1 VDRKSSLTA
10 LEWQLEI
17 GVDEAVSDA
26 PVNRFSASQEPLAKS
41 VAILAPNAE
50 DSQSFEPLLKAL
62 DKAVQESPRSTPNTS
77 LIVPEK
83 SSGIET
89 AVETVAREM
98 ANNADSLQSLRQ
110 ALEAFEGCALKKTA
124 TNLVFGDGNP
134 DSGLMFVGEAPG
146 ADEDRQGKPFVG
158 VSGRL
163 LDEML
168 TYIGRDRSTFYI
180 TNHIY
185 WRPPGNRTPS
195 ASEVAACL
203 PFIQRHIELVNPRIL
218 VLVGGAAAKALLERT
233 EGINKLR
240 GQWFDYKTPL
250 LTESIPATALFHPA
264 YLLRQPSHKRLA
276 WRDLL
281 ALKRKLNEEQP
292 IISNG

>member
-1 VDRKSSLTA
+1 MDRKSSLTA
-10 LEWQLEI
+10 IEWQVEI
-17 GVDEAVSDA
+17 GVDEAINDT
-26 PVNRFSASQEPLAKS
+26 PINRVLPSQEASQLAEAQPRDSGS
-41 VAILAPNAE
+41 VP
-50 DSQSFEPLLKAL
+50 SFEPLLNAL
-62 DKAVQESPRSTPNTS
+62 DKAMQEQKGKPAVT
-77 LIVPEK
+77 LEK
-83 SSGIET
+83 PPSFET
-89 AVETVAREM
+89 TAENLAREM
-98 ANNADSLQSLRQ
+98 ANNADNLADLRK

-134 DSGLMFVGEAPG
+134 QSGLMFVGEAPG

-168 TYIGRDRSTFYI
+168 AYIGRDRSTFYI

-218 VLVGGAAAKALLERT
+218 VLVGGAAAKALLDRT

-240 GQWFDYKTPL
+240 GQWFPYKTPL
-250 LTESIPATALFHPA
+250 LTESIPAMAVFHPA
-264 YLLRQPSHKRLA
+264 YLLRQPAHKRLA

-281 ALKRKLNEEQP
+281 ALKQKLASEQP
-292 IISNG
+292 IISSG

>member
-1 VDRKSSLTA
+1 MDRKSSLTA
-10 LEWQLEI
+10 IEWQVEI
-17 GVDEAVSDA
+17 GVDEAINDT
-26 PVNRFSASQEPLAKS
+26 PVNRFLPSQGASQLAE
-41 VAILAPNAE
+41 AQPR
-50 DSQSFEPLLKAL
+50 DSGRVPSFEPLLNAL
-62 DKAVQESPRSTPNTS
+62 DKAMQEQKGKPAGT
-77 LIVPEK
+77 LEK
-83 SSGIET
+83 PLSFET
-89 AVETVAREM
+89 TAENLAREM
-98 ANNADSLQSLRQ
+98 ANNADNLEDLRK

-134 DSGLMFVGEAPG
+134 QSGLMFVGEAPG

-168 TYIGRDRSTFYI
+168 AYIGRDRSTFYI

-218 VLVGGAAAKALLERT
+218 VLVGGAAAKALLDRT

-240 GQWFDYKTPL
+240 GQWFPYKTPL
-250 LTESIPATALFHPA
+250 LTESIPAMAVFHPA
-264 YLLRQPSHKRLA
+264 YLLRQPAHKRLA

-281 ALKRKLNEEQP
+281 ALKQKLASEQP
-292 IISNG
+292 IISSG

>member
-10 LEWQLEI
+10 LEWQTEI
-17 GVDEAVSDA
+17 GVDEAINDM
-26 PVNRFSASQEPLAKS
+26 PVNRFLPSQAPTAQSAKVQVHSG
-41 VAILAPNAE
+41 
-50 DSQSFEPLLKAL
+50 DSPFDPLLKAL
-62 DKAVQESPRSTPNTS
+62 DKATKESPKTAPSV
-77 LIVPEK
+77 IVEK
-83 SSGIET
+83 ALPIET
-89 AVETVAREM
+89 AVESIAREM
-98 ANNADSLQSLRQ
+98 ANNANNLGDLKQ

-134 DSGLMFVGEAPG
+134 ESGLMFVGEAPG

-203 PFIQRHIELVNPRIL
+203 PFIQRHIELVNPRVL

-240 GQWFDYKTPL
+240 GQWFEYKTPM
-250 LTESIPATALFHPA
+250 LTESIPAMAIFHPA
-264 YLLRQPSHKRLA
+264 YLLRQPAHKRLA

-281 ALKRKLNEEQP
+281 ALKQKLVSEQS
-292 IISNG
+292 IISSG

>member
-1 VDRKSSLTA
+1 MDRKSSLTA
-10 LEWQLEI
+10 LEWQTEI
-17 GVDEAVSDA
+17 GVDEAINDM
-26 PVNRFSASQEPLAKS
+26 PVNRFLPLQEPTAQS
-41 VAILAPNAE
+41 AE
-50 DSQSFEPLLKAL
+50 VQVHSGDSPFEPLLKAL
-62 DKAVQESPRSTPNTS
+62 DKATQEPSKNKAAATAEKPPS
-77 LIVPEK
+77 L
-83 SSGIET
+83 ET
-89 AVETVAREM
+89 TAENVAREM
-98 ANNADSLQSLRQ
+98 ASKADSLEGLKK

-134 DSGLMFVGEAPG
+134 ESGLMFVGEAPG

-218 VLVGGAAAKALLERT
+218 VLVGGAAAKALLDRT

-240 GQWFDYKTPL
+240 GQWFEYKTPL
-250 LTESIPATALFHPA
+250 LTESIPAMAIFHPA
-264 YLLRQPSHKRLA
+264 YLLRQPAHKRLA

-281 ALKRKLNEEQP
+281 ALKQKLISEQS
-292 IISNG
+292 IISTG

>member
-1 VDRKSSLTA
+1 MDRKSSLTA
-10 LEWQLEI
+10 LEWQTEI
-17 GVDEAVSDA
+17 GVDEAINDM
-26 PVNRFSASQEPLAKS
+26 PVNRFLPSQAPTAQSAKVQVHSG
-41 VAILAPNAE
+41 
-50 DSQSFEPLLKAL
+50 DSPFDPLLKAL
-62 DKAVQESPRSTPNTS
+62 DKATKESPKTAPSV
-77 LIVPEK
+77 IVEK
-83 SSGIET
+83 ALPIET
-89 AVETVAREM
+89 AVESIAREM
-98 ANNADSLQSLRQ
+98 ANNANNLGDLKQ

-134 DSGLMFVGEAPG
+134 ESGLMFVGEAPG

-203 PFIQRHIELVNPRIL
+203 PFIQRHIELVNPRVL

-240 GQWFDYKTPL
+240 GQWFEYKTPM
-250 LTESIPATALFHPA
+250 LTESIPAMAIFHPA
-264 YLLRQPSHKRLA
+264 YLLRQPAHKRLA

-281 ALKRKLNEEQP
+281 ALKQKLVSEQS
-292 IISNG
+292 IISSG